1 MDQNYAVI
9 HALCRKELASQRE
22 DYEMTIS
29 ALMHQRT
36 QLRKEKDNITQQR
49 NTLEAALDK
58 SRSDIDRIRHERDS
72 IQQTEKSSRTKSKNE
87 ISRLREA
94 VGSIQADRDQ
104 SQTEYNR
111 QNRRVLSLT
120 QDNNKLSQQL
130 EAQVNDVQ
138 RREQEADILICEL
151 DKAQRAYEELIRDK
165 VVCEE
170 NRKMLEGELS
180 GLRQDLQDT
189 LKNQIDVI
197 SQATE
202 SADYK
207 QKERLKSVTR
217 ELSRVLES
225 VVTSSSTPSDSYSS
239 VTASRDEMSG
249 SGGVLRGQIDLRS
262 LLEEVQQRGR
272 GSSLSIGAASRSRSS
287 SLTGSEKKL
296 TERLNTELCR
306 SKGQKDNLTMKIS
319 DLKAENQSI
328 SEKLLRENRQNEIH
342 RAEIQELQ
350 RRYEQSVNRLERK
363 EQETIR
369 LNGELD
375 RIKSEGDNRGNVS
388 DDITA
393 FERENPFSSHLSGQW
408 SLTQDVTP
416 CVHDENSFTMVSE
429 LTDPTLAG
437 LSTLAVNDTN
447 AVFQA
452 QIDETIT
459 SNLPPRI
466 VPYSVQGPS
475 PELETDESVPQE
487 SLQSAVSRLKEE
499 REQLEQKL
507 QSAEL
512 DNSDLRTQL
521 SQASERRPASQL
533 FERISQMETEKQ
545 KLITENNQL
554 RDEIKYR
561 CPSGGEG
568 LQEKNQHLSAKLVEA
583 VRLLESN
590 NKEKKTL
597 IINLFGPE
605 ANTATTMSDVTRRVG
620 QILSEKEA
628 LTTAVDILS
637 TQLRSVQDEAD
648 SYQTVESLRGEVA
661 VLKERVLAAEADNV
675 ELTQHLADM
684 VSERDTRQQT
694 VTQTE
699 TVCREL
705 KLQNEKLTLVK
716 VQLETEHD
724 DVSAE
729 LLLAREGYRQVVEE
743 RDNLALQNEQIM
755 AQYQDAMDCK
765 ERVVEEH
772 AVTLTQ
778 MDGFWRLK
786 SDLEAPR
793 SRTPTHIWGEGWD
806 RKTLVL
812 QLSSKKDLDIYLA
825 GGRGQ
830 PLLPNPNAVIVVDI
844 LPSSPACH
852 LLQPGDIIESIDG
865 CDCSILTKTEVIRK
879 MLESTSYSPEVVL
892 LRRRGPHKLLVIPDV
907 VKPST
912 NRAQRSSSRNQLS
925 ASASFPGSRS
935 PCLTPEPSEI
945 MLDSKIS
952 QVSLTSSLTSHTD
965 LQKLVNRASN
975 PLMHSLN
982 SQLRTEQIDIVLLA
996 SRDSK
1001 RGFGFSY
1008 SWESQFIVSA
1018 LTKTGAASSQLT
1030 PGDKIVKVNGV
1041 SVLQAKPSSVKRLIK
1056 NNKNVLNL
1064 SVVRS
1069 IIPGSSNIHLANQ
1082 DIFSDTETIENPILQ
1097 RKAIL
1102 LAQEKDYYSAGE
1114 SKTEEKG
1121 FLRNRLSLMRSK
1133 KRRKSSV
1140 PVPVE
1145 SDTEEP
1151 HPPIGPVSTL
1161 SKIKAVRVMRLR
1173 KKQSSFRDDLE
1184 SHREESGE
1192 ERRTYEDT
1200 RHPLHGL
1207 AVEEMFEERKVDC
1220 PTPPTNPLDLPA
1232 PETTP
1237 QTHVKIQSHT
1247 PTQLELSCEED
1258 RVNSP
1263 GFLLARDASGR
1274 TTFRN
1279 LPDLDR
1285 KLANKHHSLTSA
1297 PVINCSTCE
1306 STEAIQPEYVSR
1318 SAEVFTLNNEH
1329 SQVSVSVGETMLAAE
1344 EHHRPQSELGLGPDN
1359 TLFPPF
1365 RSISPISLQRSIT
1378 EKKTTDRLTGE
1389 SSAIDSF
1396 LGEARS
1402 FICPEQPV
1410 PLLGWQDTP
1419 LVPEF
1424 IRANF
1429 TIQGHQFLTVTEG
1442 DVYQILETAPSQL
1455 TGFML
1460 VAPVFPEEMRVKE
1473 GYIPTESTGKEM
1485 LQNLK
1490 PSLDLRKLKI
1500 YSPVKLYKGH
1510 RPVLI
1515 FGPLSGEIG
1524 QQLEKAYNPEFV
1536 VCPKAFVRA
1545 NDEQMKDQLCNDI
1558 AKGLIL
1564 DLTANSQK
1572 SYMFFELDY
1581 IQLQIA
1587 DDKHS
1592 ILNSSPKIIGQLKEK
1607 GIPPISI
1614 LIKARSPNTIMSFS
1628 SRNLTEKDCVQ
1639 MFQAFE
1645 HIEVDLEPNLHAS
1658 LMLMKMP
1665 VLVEQIREVIQQEQN
1680 LPVWMNV

>member
-1 MDQNYAVI
+1 M
-9 HALCRKELASQRE
+9 R
-22 DYEMTIS
+22 
-29 ALMHQRT
+29 
-36 QLRKEKDNITQQR
+36 
-49 NTLEAALDK
+49 
-58 SRSDIDRIRHERDS
+58 
-72 IQQTEKSSRTKSKNE
+72 
-87 ISRLREA
+87 
-94 VGSIQADRDQ
+94 
-104 SQTEYNR
+104 
-111 QNRRVLSLT
+111 
-120 QDNNKLSQQL
+120 
-130 EAQVNDVQ
+130 
-138 RREQEADILICEL
+138 
-151 DKAQRAYEELIRDK
+151 
-165 VVCEE
+165 
-170 NRKMLEGELS
+170 
-180 GLRQDLQDT
+180 
-189 LKNQIDVI
+189 
-197 SQATE
+197 
-202 SADYK
+202 
-207 QKERLKSVTR
+207 
-217 ELSRVLES
+217 
-225 VVTSSSTPSDSYSS
+225 
-239 VTASRDEMSG
+239 
-249 SGGVLRGQIDLRS
+249 
-262 LLEEVQQRGR
+262 
-272 GSSLSIGAASRSRSS
+272 
-287 SLTGSEKKL
+287 
-296 TERLNTELCR
+296 
-306 SKGQKDNLTMKIS
+306 
-319 DLKAENQSI
+319 
-328 SEKLLRENRQNEIH
+328 
-342 RAEIQELQ
+342 
-350 RRYEQSVNRLERK
+350 
-363 EQETIR
+363 
-369 LNGELD
+369 
-375 RIKSEGDNRGNVS
+375 
-388 DDITA
+388 
-393 FERENPFSSHLSGQW
+393 
-408 SLTQDVTP
+408 
-416 CVHDENSFTMVSE
+416 
-429 LTDPTLAG
+429 
-437 LSTLAVNDTN
+437 LST
-447 AVFQA
+447 
-452 QIDETIT
+452 
-459 SNLPPRI
+459 
-466 VPYSVQGPS
+466 SV
-475 PELETDESVPQE
+475 
-487 SLQSAVSRLKEE
+487 
-499 REQLEQKL
+499 
-507 QSAEL
+507 
-512 DNSDLRTQL
+512 
-521 SQASERRPASQL
+521 
-533 FERISQMETEKQ
+533 
-545 KLITENNQL
+545 
-554 RDEIKYR
+554 
-561 CPSGGEG
+561 PSGGEG

-597 IINLFGPE
+597 ILNLFGPE
-605 ANTATTMSDVTRRVG
+605 TNTATTMSDVTRRVD
-620 QILSEKEA
+620 QILSEKQA
-628 LTTAVDILS
+628 LTTAVEIIS
-637 TQLRSVQDEAD
+637 TQLRAVQDEAD

-684 VSERDTRQQT
+684 VRERDLRQQA

-705 KLQNEKLTLVK
+705 KSQSEKLTLVK
-716 VQLETEHD
+716 AQLEAEHD

-743 RDNLALQNEQIM
+743 RDNLSLQNEQIM
-755 AQYQDAMDCK
+755 AQYQDALDCK

-772 AVTLTQ
+772 AVTLAQ

-786 SDLEAPR
+786 TDLEGPR

-806 RKTLVL
+806 RKTFVL
-812 QLSSKKDLDIYLA
+812 HLSRKKDPDIYLA
-825 GGRGQ
+825 GGKGQ
-830 PLLPNPNAVIVVDI
+830 PLLPNPNAVIVVDV
-844 LPSSPACH
+844 LPGSPACH

-865 CDCSILTKTEVIRK
+865 CDCSILTKTEVVGK
-879 MLESTSYSPEVVL
+879 MLESANSSLEVVL

-907 VKPST
+907 NKSST
-912 NRAQRSSSRNQLS
+912 NRAPRSSSRNQLS

-935 PCLTPEPSEI
+935 PCLTPEPSDFLI
-945 MLDSKIS
+945 DSKIS

-965 LQKLVNRASN
+965 LLKLVNRASN
-975 PLMHSLN
+975 PLMN

-1030 PGDKIVKVNGV
+1030 PGDKIVKINGV
-1041 SVLQAKPSSVKRLIK
+1041 SVLQAKPSSVKRLIR
-1056 NNKNVLNL
+1056 NNKNVLKL
-1064 SVVRS
+1064 SIVRS
-1069 IIPGSSNIHLANQ
+1069 VIPGSSNIHLANQ
-1082 DIFSDTETIENPILQ
+1082 DIFSDTEAIENPILQ
-1097 RKAIL
+1097 RKANL

-1121 FLRNRLSLMRSK
+1121 FIRNRLSLMRSK

-1151 HPPIGPVSTL
+1151 HPTSGPVSAL
-1161 SKIKAVRVMRLR
+1161 GKIKAVRVMRLR
-1173 KKQSSFRDDLE
+1173 KKQSSFREDLE
-1184 SHREESGE
+1184 PHREESGE
-1192 ERRTYEDT
+1192 ERKTYEDT

-1220 PTPPTNPLDLPA
+1220 PTPPSNPLDPSA
-1232 PETTP
+1232 PEHTP
-1237 QTHVKIQSHT
+1237 QTRVKIRSHT
-1247 PTQLELSCEED
+1247 PTQFELSCEED
-1258 RVNSP
+1258 RFNSP

-1285 KLANKHHSLTSA
+1285 KLANKRHSLTSA
-1297 PVINCSTCE
+1297 PVINCSISE

-1318 SAEVFTLNNEH
+1318 SAEMFILKNEH
-1329 SQVSVSVGETMLAAE
+1329 SQVSVSVGETMLATQ
-1344 EHHRPQSELGLGPDN
+1344 EHHQPQSELGLEPDK
-1359 TLFPPF
+1359 TSFPPF
-1365 RSISPISLQRSIT
+1365 RSMSPISLQRSLT
-1378 EKKTTDRLTGE
+1378 EKKTADRLTRE
-1389 SSAIDSF
+1389 SAALDCF
-1396 LGEARS
+1396 LDEARS
-1402 FICPEQPV
+1402 LICPEQQVHV
-1410 PLLGWQDTP
+1410 PGWQDTP
-1419 LVPEF
+1419 PVPEY

-1442 DVYQILETAPSQL
+1442 AVYQILETAPSQL

-1473 GYIPTESTGKEM
+1473 GYIPTEDTGKEM

-1490 PSLDLRKLKI
+1490 PSLDLRRLKI
-1500 YSPVKLYKGH
+1500 YSPVMLYKGP

-1587 DDKHS
+1587 DSKHS

-1658 LMLMKMP
+1658 LMLVKMP
-1665 VLVEQIREVIQQEQN
+1665 VLVEQVREVIQREQN

>member
-1 MDQNYAVI
+1 MDPNSAVI
-9 HALCRKELASQRE
+9 HAQCRKELVSQRE

-36 QLRKEKDNITQQR
+36 QLRKEKDNVTQQR

-58 SRSDIDRIRHERDS
+58 SRSDIDRTRHERDS
-72 IQQTEKSSRTKSKNE
+72 IQQTEKSSRAKFKND

-94 VGSIQADRDQ
+94 VSSIQADRDQ
-104 SQTEYNR
+104 SQIEYSR
-111 QNRRVLSLT
+111 QNKRVLYLT

-130 EAQVNDVQ
+130 ESHTNDIQ
-138 RREQEADILICEL
+138 RREQEAEILICEL
-151 DKAQRAYEELIRDK
+151 DRAQRAYEELSRDK
-165 VVCEE
+165 RACGE
-170 NRKMLEGELS
+170 NRMRLEGELGGS
-180 GLRQDLQDT
+180 RQGLQDT
-189 LKNQIDVI
+189 LKNQIDAI
-197 SQATE
+197 SLATE

-207 QKERLKSVTR
+207 QKERLRSVTR

-225 VVTSSSTPSDSYSS
+225 VVMSSSASSDTHSSYS
-239 VTASRDEMSG
+239 VTASRDEIPG
-249 SGGVLRGQIDLRS
+249 SGGVLGGQIDLRS
-262 LLEEVQQRGR
+262 LLEEVQPRGK
-272 GSSLSIGAASRSRSS
+272 GSSLSIGAVSRSRSS

-296 TERLNTELCR
+296 TERLNTELC
-306 SKGQKDNLTMKIS
+306 KFKEQKDSLSMKVS

-328 SEKLLRENRQNEIH
+328 SEKLLRENRQNELH

-350 RRYEQSVNRLERK
+350 RRYEQSVCRLEKK

-375 RIKSEGDNRGNVS
+375 KIKSERDNRVVVP

-393 FERENPFSSHLSGQW
+393 FERENPFSSHLISQW
-408 SLTQDVTP
+408 PQDMTS
-416 CVHDENSFTMVSE
+416 CMHDENSFTMVSE

-437 LSTLAVNDTN
+437 LSTCMAVNDTN

-475 PELETDESVPQE
+475 PELDTDEPVPQE
-487 SLQSAVSRLKEE
+487 SPESAVSRLKEE

-507 QSAEL
+507 LSAEL
-512 DNSDLRTQL
+512 DNRDLRTQL

-554 RDEIKYR
+554 RDEIRYR

-568 LQEKNQHLSAKLVEA
+568 LQEKNEHLSSKLVEA

-590 NKEKKTL
+590 NKEKKNL
-597 IINLFGPE
+597 ILNLFGPE
-605 ANTATTMSDVTRRVG
+605 ANTATTMSDVTRRVD
-620 QILSEKEA
+620 QMLSEKQA

-637 TQLRSVQDEAD
+637 TQLRSVEDEAD
-648 SYQTVESLRGEVA
+648 SYQTAESLRGEVA

-684 VSERDTRQQT
+684 VRERDMRQQA

-705 KLQNEKLTLVK
+705 KLKSEKLTLVK
-716 VQLETEHD
+716 AQLEAEHD

-755 AQYQDAMDCK
+755 AQYHDALECK

-772 AVTLTQ
+772 AVTLAQ

-786 SDLEAPR
+786 ADLEAPR
-793 SRTPTHIWGEGWD
+793 SRTPTHIWGGGWD

-812 QLSSKKDLDIYLA
+812 QLSSKKDPDIYLA
-825 GGRGQ
+825 GGKGQ
-830 PLLPNPNAVIVVDI
+830 PLLPNPNAVIVVDV
-844 LPSSPACH
+844 LPSSPACY
-852 LLQPGDIIESIDG
+852 LLQPGDVIESIDG
-865 CDCSILTKTEVIRK
+865 CDCSILTKTEVIGK
-879 MLESTSYSPEVVL
+879 MQESTNSSLEVVL

-907 VKPST
+907 DGKPST
-912 NRAQRSSSRNQLS
+912 NRIHHSSSRNQLS

-935 PCLTPEPSEI
+935 PCLTPEPSEF
-945 MLDSKIS
+945 LLNSKIS
-952 QVSLTSSLTSHTD
+952 QVSLTSSLTSNTD

-975 PLMHSLN
+975 PLMHSL
-982 SQLRTEQIDIVLLA
+982 TEQLDIVLLA
-996 SRDSK
+996 NRDSK

-1018 LTKTGAASSQLT
+1018 LTKTGAANSQLT
-1030 PGDKIVKVNGV
+1030 PGDKIVRVNGV
-1041 SVLQAKPSSVKRLIK
+1041 SVMQAKPSSVKRLIK
-1056 NNKNVLNL
+1056 HNKNVLKL
-1064 SVVRS
+1064 SIVRTV
-1069 IIPGSSNIHLANQ
+1069 IPGSSNVHLANQ
-1082 DIFSDTETIENPILQ
+1082 DIFSDTEVIENPILHK
-1097 RKAIL
+1097 KANF

-1121 FLRNRLSLMRSK
+1121 FIRNRLSLMRSK

-1151 HPPIGPVSTL
+1151 HPPSGPVSAL
-1161 SKIKAVRVMRLR
+1161 GKIKAVRVMRLR

-1192 ERRTYEDT
+1192 ERKTYEDT

-1207 AVEEMFEERKVDC
+1207 AVEEVFEERKVDC
-1220 PTPPTNPLDLPA
+1220 PTPPANTSGSLA

-1237 QTHVKIQSHT
+1237 QTHVKIQPHT

-1285 KLANKHHSLTSA
+1285 KLANKRHSLTSA
-1297 PVINCSTCE
+1297 PVINCSTSE
-1306 STEAIQPEYVSR
+1306 STEALQPECVSR
-1318 SAEVFTLNNEH
+1318 SAELFILKNEH
-1329 SQVSVSVGETMLAAE
+1329 SQVGGSVGETMLAAQ
-1344 EHHRPQSELGLGPDN
+1344 EHHQPQSELGLDSEN
-1359 TLFPPF
+1359 TTFPPF
-1365 RSISPISLQRSIT
+1365 RSISPISLQRSLT
-1378 EKKTTDRLTGE
+1378 EKKTVDHLTGE

-1396 LGEARS
+1396 LDEARALV
-1402 FICPEQPV
+1402 CPEQQLPV
-1410 PLLGWQDTP
+1410 PSWHDIP
-1419 LVPEF
+1419 PVPEF

-1442 DVYQILETAPSQL
+1442 AVYQILETTPSHL
-1455 TGFML
+1455 NGFML
-1460 VAPVFPEEMRVKE
+1460 VAPVFPEEMHVKE
-1473 GYIPTESTGKEM
+1473 GYVPTEKTGKEM

-1490 PSLDLRKLKI
+1490 PSLDLRRLKV
-1500 YSPVKLYKGH
+1500 YSPVKLYKGP
-1510 RPVLI
+1510 RPVLV

-1524 QQLEKAYNPEFV
+1524 QQLEKAYSPEFV

-1587 DDKHS
+1587 DGKHS

-1658 LMLMKMP
+1658 LMLVKMP
-1665 VLVEQIREVIQQEQN
+1665 VLVEQIREVIQREQN